1 MRQVTDTTTH
11 TDAGILV
18 IDSDSVGAR
27 LVVGVLAG
35 AGYRE
40 VRHSADCE
48 GLLSESPA
56 PTAIDLVVLDLR
68 LQEAEGVGLLEAMR
82 RQNSPDGFLP
92 VVAIGPAADALLG
105 VRALQAGASDYMD
118 WPLDADEFLARV
130 GVQLEIRLL
139 CRRLMQSKLA
149 GDDLLRK
156 RIREAQESHLELL
169 ERLARVAEL
178 RDDPSGGHPG
188 RVGRLAGLIAQE
200 LMLPAEETR
209 CLLRAAPLHDL
220 GNVGI
225 PDDVVRLEGNFT
237 EEQRAQMREHT
248 SLGAYLLHGAENS
261 VLQMAELI
269 ALNHHERWDGFGYPH
284 GVSRSDIPMAARVVA
299 VADAFDAMTHP
310 GQYKEPCSVA
320 LALDELRREAGW
332 QFDPEVV
339 AALIG
344 VHDRQPGMLSITPRA
359 PRRATA

>member
-1 MRQVTDTTTH
+1 M
-11 TDAGILV
+11 
-18 IDSDSVGAR
+18 
-27 LVVGVLAG
+27 
-35 AGYRE
+35 
-40 VRHSADCE
+40 
-48 GLLSESPA
+48 
-56 PTAIDLVVLDLR
+56 
-68 LQEAEGVGLLEAMR
+68 
-82 RQNSPDGFLP
+82 
-92 VVAIGPAADALLG
+92 
-105 VRALQAGASDYMD
+105 
-118 WPLDADEFLARV
+118 
-130 GVQLEIRLL
+130 RLL
-139 CRRLMQSKLA
+139 RA
-149 GDDLLRK
+149 
-156 RIREAQESHLELL
+156 
-169 ERLARVAEL
+169 
-178 RDDPSGGHPG
+178 SGGHPG